1 MAERETKIL
10 IIGNGFDLAHG
21 LPTAY
26 KDFMQFCNVVPS
38 DLLKNIEHN
47 DVIKRDVITKWNI
60 HSEIKAIIESAL
72 DDTSV
77 LEKEIM
83 PMIQELND
91 CIEENIWYEYF
102 RKIEE
107 KMKGDNWID
116 FESEISD
123 VIEYVDGKIDRL
135 EKKYKRSDF
144 VKNEVEDLLG
154 KNNKFFTII
163 FPGQQ
168 STLSGREM
176 RERCFN
182 DLEKL
187 TRALEIYL
195 SVFVEKIPCD
205 KMDIITRIQPDYVMN
220 FNYTNTYERTYSINE
235 EKPKVFHVHGE
246 CNAGKTMEDNN
257 MVLGI
262 DEYLKDERKDIH
274 TNFSI
279 FKKFVQRIRKR
290 NGA

>member
-144 VKNEVEDLLG
+144 VK
-154 KNNKFFTII
+154 K
-163 FPGQQ
+163 
-168 STLSGREM
+168 
-176 RERCFN
+176 
-182 DLEKL
+182 
-187 TRALEIYL
+187 
-195 SVFVEKIPCD
+195 
-205 KMDIITRIQPDYVMN
+205 
-220 FNYTNTYERTYSINE
+220 
-235 EKPKVFHVHGE
+235 
-246 CNAGKTMEDNN
+246 
-257 MVLGI
+257 
-262 DEYLKDERKDIH
+262 
-274 TNFSI
+274 
-279 FKKFVQRIRKR
+279 
-290 NGA
+290 

>member
-262 DEYLKDERKDIH
+262 DEYLKDERKDIR
-274 TNFSI
+274 
-279 FKKFVQRIRKR
+279 VC
-290 NGA
+290 

>member
-1 MAERETKIL
+1 M
-10 IIGNGFDLAHG
+10 
-21 LPTAY
+21 
-26 KDFMQFCNVVPS
+26 
-38 DLLKNIEHN
+38 
-47 DVIKRDVITKWNI
+47 
-60 HSEIKAIIESAL
+60 
-72 DDTSV
+72 
-77 LEKEIM
+77 
-83 PMIQELND
+83 
-91 CIEENIWYEYF
+91 
-102 RKIEE
+102 
-107 KMKGDNWID
+107 
-116 FESEISD
+116 
-123 VIEYVDGKIDRL
+123 
-135 EKKYKRSDF
+135 
-144 VKNEVEDLLG
+144 LG

-262 DEYLKDERKDIH
+262 DEYLKDCEERGLQPELPYKG
-274 TNFSI
+274 TFN
-279 FKKFVQRIRKR
+279 VRISPDLHRTIATYAIEHGKSL
-290 NGA
+290 NAAVEEAIDNMVKL